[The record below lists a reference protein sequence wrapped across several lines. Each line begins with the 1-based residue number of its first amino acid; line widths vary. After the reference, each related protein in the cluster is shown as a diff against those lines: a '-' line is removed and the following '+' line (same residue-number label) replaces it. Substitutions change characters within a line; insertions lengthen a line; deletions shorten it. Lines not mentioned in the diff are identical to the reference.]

1 MAGIQ
6 DAIMRAHHQIYART
20 DGRLGHKLLG
30 IPTLLLRTVG
40 RRTGQPRTSA
50 LVYARD
56 GDTYL
61 VVASNGGGP
70 KAPAWLH
77 NLTAQP
83 DCEIQV
89 ARNRLPVQA
98 EAVWP
103 DDSRYAALF
112 ARCNGNNRG
121 RYSTYRQRT
130 TRPIPIVVLT
140 PRSTR

>member
-1 MAGIQ
+1 MVDIQ
-6 DAIMRAHHQIYART
+6 QAVIRAHHRIYERT

-30 IPTLLLRTVG
+30 TPTLLLRTVG
-40 RRTGQPRTSA
+40 RRTGQQRTSA

-56 GDTYL
+56 GEAYL

-77 NLTAQP
+77 NIRANA

-89 ARNRLPVQA
+89 GRDRRAVHA
-98 EAVWP
+98 EVVGP
-103 DDSRYAALF
+103 GDSRYAALF
-112 ARCNGNNRG
+112 ARCDSNNRG
-121 RYSTYRQRT
+121 RYSTYQQRT

-140 PRSTR
+140 PA